1 MTMRLDGE
9 RHTQAFSIS
18 IWSSENYKSDLP
30 IKMTRHQIGLT
41 GNNVIHMPI
50 IELDISNIT
59 HSTLIG
65 GVMRITY
72 A

>member
-9 RHTQAFSIS
+9 HHTQALSIS

-41 GNNVIHMPI
+41 GVESNVSYTPI
-50 IELDISNIT
+50 IESDISNIT
-59 HSTLIG
+59 HSTLIS
-65 GVMRITY
+65 GVM
-72 A
+72 